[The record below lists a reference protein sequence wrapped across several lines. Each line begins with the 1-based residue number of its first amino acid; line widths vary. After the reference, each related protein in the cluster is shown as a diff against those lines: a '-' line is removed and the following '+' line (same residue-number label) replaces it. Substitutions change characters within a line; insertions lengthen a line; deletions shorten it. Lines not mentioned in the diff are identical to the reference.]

1 MSQLSAVKA
10 AIAHSV
16 PCAELR
22 GSSAVRAEARRA
34 TLFMIDF
41 VLMEGMRERA
51 IEDDYVE
58 VVSEER
64 DLLED

>member
-1 MSQLSAVKA
+1 MSQSLEVKA
-10 AIAHSV
+10 AMAHSV

-41 VLMEGMRERA
+41 CIDGGDA
-51 IEDDYVE
+51 
-58 VVSEER
+58 
-64 DLLED
+64 